1 MAVLKGGMLFYNIIY
16 NIYKIINVFNY
27 MTRKKKKKKKNYMT
41 NNFYN
46 MFLKNRAVFNN
57 TKERES

>member
-27 MTRKKKKKKKNYMT
+27 MT

-57 TKERES
+57 TKER